1 MLWFL
6 QLGLAD
12 SICLCDQLP
21 KTASSLFGRSG
32 GLVFLRDKDLEAG
45 VTLRGRIYRLVR
57 EDDGCARRDY
67 SLRFLQELTR
77 NPTLLR
83 RRKQALV

>member
-1 MLWFL
+1 ML

-21 KTASSLFGRSG
+21 NAASSLFGRPG

-57 EDDGCARRDY
+57 EDDGCSWRDD
-67 SLRFLQELTR
+67 SSGFLQELTR
-77 NPTLLR
+77 NPTLLC
-83 RRKQALV
+83 RRKEALV